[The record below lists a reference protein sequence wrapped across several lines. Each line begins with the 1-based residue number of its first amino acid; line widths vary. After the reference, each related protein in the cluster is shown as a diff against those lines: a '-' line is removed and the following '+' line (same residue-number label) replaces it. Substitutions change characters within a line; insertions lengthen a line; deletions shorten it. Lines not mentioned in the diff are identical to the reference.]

1 MRPLERV
8 ESLFHGSLLLP
19 EGPERGAWIEAQCQG
34 DHGLLLEV
42 RSLLKAHRD
51 MEAANQVA
59 PVPAPAIPSAS
70 FGPYRAVELLGRG
83 GMSSVYL
90 ARRADGQF
98 EQTVALKIMA
108 GYLTGPEFLRR
119 FEIERQLLATLN
131 HNNITRLLD
140 GGVSSAGDPFLITEY
155 VDGQPIDRWCD
166 HRKLDVR
173 ARLKIFLQVCDA
185 VDYAHRNLIVH
196 RDLKPANIL
205 VNSEG
210 QVKLLDF
217 GTASLLAIA
226 GAAGDDV
233 TMTRTRMLTPRY
245 ASPEQLRGERVNIA
259 TDVFS
264 LGIVLYELLCGAW
277 PFGDPASVLSEL
289 NRATGAVQAAA
300 PGTVITEESAELRSA
315 PREQLCRVFKG
326 DVSAIVLKALEQD
339 AGRRYESV
347 RQFADDITG
356 FLEGRP
362 VQARPQTAFYRAGKF
377 IRRRWL
383 PVAAAAVFVL
393 GLSAA
398 TFVALRQARIAQ
410 ARYSDLRSLTT
421 TLLFELKD
429 AINDVPG
436 STPAQKILVTRVV
449 GSLDTLARQSAHD
462 AKLQLDLAE
471 GYRQLGELQGSPY
484 GQNLGDSKG
493 ALANLAKARSLAGQQ
508 LAADPKGLPP
518 LHAAALIE
526 RTTGEVYFGIAQ
538 SKDAISHLEAAANFA
553 EQMVAASS
561 PSTAAIPELLE
572 AAIIHQVLGDVYG
585 QPGTASLG
593 DPARASAQYRRSA
606 ELDEMMVRQDPKM
619 LRARRGIAINRMKLG
634 DLIHFGD
641 PEAALEDYQQGLA
654 AFDLLPPDEL
664 KRPATL
670 RLREQVL
677 RKVGETL
684 RDLQQW
690 SDAEPY
696 LSRCQVFFEKSLAAD
711 PDDKRAKYDLV
722 VILESVMRL
731 YDLQAKTERARR
743 VTERMVA
750 LMDDLIRDEPTN
762 ESWRLSRGYYR
773 YKLGTQLAKL
783 GDADL
788 AAATGRQG
796 LNELARAA
804 DQTNATP
811 QALEFA
817 AEAFARIEPQELRSR
832 ERALSYAER
841 LAKLKPARD
850 LFALYLL
857 AFAQNAEGGSGE
869 AMETAHRAIALLPQ
883 FHSGR
888 VYYVRTE
895 LESIH

>member
-1 MRPLERV
+1 MPPFDQV

-19 EGPERGAWIEAQCQG
+19 EGADRDAWIEAQCQG
-34 DHGLLLEV
+34 DSELIVEV
-42 RSLLKAHRD
+42 RSLLEAHAK
-51 MEAANQVA
+51 MEAADQVA
-59 PVPAPAIPSAS
+59 PQSAPGIPTAS
-70 FGPYRAVELLGRG
+70 FGAYRAAELLGRG

-108 GYLTGPEFLRR
+108 GYLMGPEFQRR
-119 FEIERQLLATLN
+119 FEIERQFLATLN

-166 HRKLDVR
+166 DRKLDVR

-210 QVKLLDF
+210 LVKLLDF
-217 GTASLLAIA
+217 GTASLLASEEI
-226 GAAGDDV
+226 V

-264 LGIVLYELLCGAW
+264 LGVVLYELLCGAW

-289 NRATGAVQAAA
+289 NRATGTVHADHPSAV
-300 PGTVITEESAELRSA
+300 VTEESAERRSA
-315 PREQLCRVFKG
+315 PREQLRRTLRG

-347 RQFADDITG
+347 RQFAADISS

-362 VQARPQTAFYRAGKF
+362 VEARPQTAFYRAGKF

-383 PVAAAAVFVL
+383 PVAAVAVFVL
-393 GLSAA
+393 GLSIA
-398 TFVALRQARIAQ
+398 TLVAFRQARIAQ

-421 TLLFELKD
+421 SLLFELKD

-449 GSLDTLARQSAHD
+449 RSLDTLARQSAHD
-462 AKLQLDLAE
+462 SKLQLDLAE

-484 GQNLGDSKG
+484 GQNLGDAKG
-493 ALANLAKARSLAGQQ
+493 ALANLAKARSLAEQQ
-508 LAADPKGLPP
+508 LAADPTGLAS
-518 LHAAALIE
+518 LHAAVLIE
-526 RTTGEVYFGIAQ
+526 RTTGEVYFGIGR
-538 SKDAISHLEAAANFA
+538 SKEAISHLSAGADLA
-553 EQMVAASS
+553 ERMVEFS
-561 PSTAAIPELLE
+561 PAIPELLE
-572 AAIIHQVLGDVYG
+572 GAIIHQVLGDVYG

-593 DPARASAQYRRSA
+593 DPAQAAAHYRRSA
-606 ELDEMMVRQDPKM
+606 ELDEMMVRKDPNM
-619 LRARRGIAINRMKLG
+619 LRARRGIALSRMKLG
-634 DLIHFGD
+634 DLVHFGD
-641 PEAALEDYQQGLA
+641 PETALDDYRQGLIT
-654 AFDLLPPDEL
+654 FDSLPPDEL

-670 RLREQVL
+670 RLREQDL

-696 LSRCQVFFEKSLAAD
+696 LLRCQTYFESSLAAD

-722 VILESVMRL
+722 VILEAVMRF
-731 YDLQAKTERARR
+731 YELQGKTERARQLS
-743 VTERMVA
+743 ERMVA
-750 LMDDLIRDEPTN
+750 LMNDLTRDEPAN
-762 ESWRLSRGYYR
+762 ENWQMSRGYYR

-783 GDADL
+783 GAGYP
-788 AAATGRQG
+788 ASATGTEG
-796 LNELARAA
+796 LKELARIADKANAA
-804 DQTNATP
+804 P

-817 AEAFARIEPQELRSR
+817 SEAFARIEPSELRSG
-832 ERALSYAER
+832 ERALKFAER
-841 LAKLKPARD
+841 FAKLKPAGD
-850 LFALYLL
+850 PAALYLL
-857 AFAQNAEGGSGE
+857 AFAQNAEGGRKE
-869 AMETAHRAIALLPQ
+869 ATQTAQRALALLAPPRG
-883 FHSGR
+883 GR
-888 VYYVRTE
+888 AYYVRAE

>member
-1 MRPLERV
+1 MPPFDRV

-19 EGPERGAWIEAQCQG
+19 EGADRGAWIEAQCQG
-34 DHGLLLEV
+34 DSDLLLEV
-42 RSLLKAHRD
+42 RSLLEAHAK
-51 MEAANQVA
+51 MEAANRVA
-59 PVPAPAIPSAS
+59 PQLAPGIPTAS
-70 FGPYRAVELLGRG
+70 FGSYRAAELLGRG

-166 HRKLDVR
+166 DRKLDVR
-173 ARLKIFLQVCDA
+173 ARLKIFLQVSDA

-210 QVKLLDF
+210 LVKLLDF
-217 GTASLLAIA
+217 GTASLVATQDA
-226 GAAGDDV
+226 TADHV

-264 LGIVLYELLCGAW
+264 LGVVLYELLCGAW

-289 NRATGAVQAAA
+289 NRATG
-300 PGTVITEESAELRSA
+300 TVHADPPSTVVTEESAEHRSA
-315 PREQLCRVFKG
+315 PREQLRRTLKG

-347 RQFADDITG
+347 RQFAADISS

-362 VQARPQTAFYRAGKF
+362 VLARPQTAFYRAGKF

-393 GLSAA
+393 GLSGA
-398 TFVALRQARIAQ
+398 TFVAFRQARIAQ

-462 AKLQLDLAE
+462 PKLQLDLAE

-484 GQNLGDSKG
+484 GQNLGDPKG
-493 ALANLAKARSLAGQQ
+493 ALANLAKARALAEQQ
-508 LAADPKGLPP
+508 LTADPTGLAS

-526 RTTGEVYFGIAQ
+526 RTMGEVYFGIGQ
-538 SKDAISHLEAAANFA
+538 SKDAISHL
-553 EQMVAASS
+553 VAASDLAEKLVA
-561 PSTAAIPELLE
+561 STIAIPELLE
-572 AAIIHQVLGDVYG
+572 AAVIHQVLGDVYG
-585 QPGTASLG
+585 QPGTASLS
-593 DPARASAQYRRSA
+593 DPAQASAQYRRST
-606 ELDEMMVRQDPKM
+606 ELDEMMVDKDPKM
-619 LRARRGIAINRMKLG
+619 WRARRGIAINRLKLG
-634 DLIHFGD
+634 DLARFGD
-641 PEAALEDYQQGLA
+641 PETALDDYQQGLRT
-654 AFDLLPPDEL
+654 FDSLPPDEL
-664 KRPATL
+664 KRPVNL
-670 RLREQVL
+670 RMRAQFL
-677 RKVGETL
+677 RKVGGTL
-684 RDLQQW
+684 RDLEQW
-690 SDAEPY
+690 SEAELY
-696 LSRCQVFFEKSLAAD
+696 LNRSLAFFEESLAAD
-711 PDDKRAKYDLV
+711 PDDKRAKYDV
-722 VILESVMRL
+722 VVVSEAVML
-731 YDLQAKTERARR
+731 FYELQGKTERAARLS
-743 VTERMVA
+743 ERMVS
-750 LMDDLIRDEPTN
+750 LMDDLIRSEPSN
-762 ESWRLSRGYYR
+762 ASWLMTRGYYQ

-783 GDADL
+783 GDRGR
-788 AAATGRQG
+788 AAAVGAQG
-796 LNELARAA
+796 LSELAHAA
-804 DQTNATP
+804 DPAEASP
-811 QALEFA
+811 QALELA
-817 AEAFARIEPQELRSR
+817 SEAFARIEPRELRNR
-832 ERALSYAER
+832 DRAVRYAER
-841 LAKLKPARD
+841 LGKLRPAGD
-850 LFALYLL
+850 PTAIYLL
-857 AFAQNAEGGSGE
+857 AFAQNAEGGSKE
-869 AMETAHRAIALLPQ
+869 AMETARRALTLLPPPRNA
-883 FHSGR
+883 R